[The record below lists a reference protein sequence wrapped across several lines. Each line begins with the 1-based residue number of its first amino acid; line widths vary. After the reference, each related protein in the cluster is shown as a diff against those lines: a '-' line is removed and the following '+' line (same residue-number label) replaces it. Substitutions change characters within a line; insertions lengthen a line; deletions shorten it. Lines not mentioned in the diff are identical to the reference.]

1 VPAAARA
8 ASPPLP
14 AAVPRPRQLIIT
26 IYGLCARDED
36 NWLSIASLVRL
47 MGDLGVEGQAVRSAV
62 SRLKR
67 RGLLC
72 SMARA
77 GAAGYA
83 LSPTSLEVLRE
94 GDARIFGRH
103 RARVQDGWALVVFS
117 VPETERDRRHE
128 LRTRLSRL
136 GFGTVA
142 PGVWLAP
149 GHLAA
154 EVAEVLARRE
164 LTGYVDIFRAEH
176 LGYPDLAGQVR
187 RWWDL
192 DALATEYQRF
202 IRGYRPL
209 ARRIA
214 RHPPTGQQAFREYVS
229 MLIAWQRLP
238 YLDPGLPLHLLPA
251 GWSGITAGQLF
262 DEIDGRLRGPAMRHA
277 ESVIRG

>member
-1 VPAAARA
+1 M
-8 ASPPLP
+8 S
-14 AAVPRPRQLIIT
+14 AAVRVDGQPAGPRPRQLIIT
-26 IYGLCARDED
+26 IYGLCARGEQ

-47 MGDLGVEGQAVRSAV
+47 MGDLGVEGQAVRSSV

-67 RGLLC
+67 RGLLR
-72 SMARA
+72 SLPRA

-83 LSPTSLEVLRE
+83 LSPTSLGVLRE
-94 GDARIFGRH
+94 GDARIFGRY
-103 RARVQDGWALVVFS
+103 RATVKDGWALVVFS

-142 PGVWLAP
+142 PGIWLAP

-154 EVAEVLARRE
+154 EVTEVLARRS
-164 LTGYVDIFRAEH
+164 LSSYVDIFRADH
-176 LGYPDLAGQVR
+176 LGYADLAAKVR
-187 RWWDL
+187 QWWDL
-192 DALATEYQRF
+192 DALAAEYQQF

-214 RHPPTGQQAFREYVS
+214 RQVPTGQQAFREYVS

-238 YLDPGLPLHLLPA
+238 YLDPGLPLELLPPQWA
-251 GWSGITAGQLF
+251 GETAGDLFAELNEQL
-262 DEIDGRLRGPAMRHA
+262 HA
-277 ESVIRG
+277 PPCSTADSVIRG